1 MIMNRY
7 IWCLNPAILRMMSRW
22 NKILKDSEKQ
32 ESGCFISV
40 SYFICTDWISLGDLA
55 ERNLA
60 ACAELAYIISK
71 MVLAEPNTKNTSNC
85 LKHFLKNLDGAG
97 RCKGRVAVVRSG
109 EMEIL
114 TLAEMRCNCQCIG
127 GAIVWVQEQLSS
139 KSRQSHQSWPASYIG
154 EPHVGGDF
162 SLQPLSNK
170 DKIDKKG
177 QCAPH
182 L

>member
-7 IWCLNPAILRMMSRW
+7 IWCLNPAILRIMSRW
-22 NKILKDSEKQ
+22 NKIQKDSEKQ

-71 MVLAEPNTKNTSNC
+71 MVLASPNTKNTINC

-97 RCKGRVAVVRSG
+97 RCKRRVAVVRSG
-109 EMEIL
+109 KMKIL
-114 TLAEMRCNCQCIG
+114 TLTEMRWD
-127 GAIVWVQEQLSS
+127 AIVSALVGQSS
-139 KSRQSHQSWPASYIG
+139 ECKSSWAANQGKATSRDLRVIS
-154 EPHVGGDF
+154 ENHTLVEISVCNF
-162 SLQPLSNK
+162 QIK
-170 DKIDKKG
+170 TR
-177 QCAPH
+177 
-182 L
+182 

>member
-7 IWCLNPAILRMMSRW
+7 IWCLNPAILRIMSRW
-22 NKILKDSEKQ
+22 NKIQKDSVKQ

-71 MVLAEPNTKNTSNC
+71 KVLASPNTENTSNC

-97 RCKGRVAVVRSG
+97 RCKGRVAVVRSVK
-109 EMEIL
+109 MKIL
-114 TLAEMRCNCQCIG
+114 TLTEMRWD
-127 GAIVWVQEQLSS
+127 AIVSALVGQSSECKSS

>member
-22 NKILKDSEKQ
+22 NKILKGSEKQ

-71 MVLAEPNTKNTSNC
+71 KVLASPNTENTSNC

-97 RCKGRVAVVRSG
+97 RCKRRVAVVRSG
-109 EMEIL
+109 KMKIL
-114 TLAEMRCNCQCIG
+114 TLTEMRCNCQCIG
-127 GAIVWVQEQLSS
+127 GAIVWVQEQQIKAKPPVVTCELY
-139 KSRQSHQSWPASYIG
+139 RRTTRWWRFQQ
-154 EPHVGGDF
+154 
-162 SLQPLSNK
+162 LSNK